1 MWSSALQLTARPHMP
16 LPGTG
21 SRNVGGKRNTY
32 PAEEAGRMAHKEFLQ
47 KCKKGTKEP
56 VLIIIDI

>member
-1 MWSSALQLTARPHMP
+1 MP